1 MKSWNR
7 IWNQDLVHDLEE
19 CNSRDYTS
27 DKSNKKNDPGI
38 DVDPTWPKS
47 KLKLKLKSK
56 SKLKSKLK
64 SKSKSKL
71 KSKSKSK
78 SDKKNPV
85 LDALKKRI
93 KNNPG
98 FVMIQKQKI
107 PPSFL
112 TSTST
117 SKSKS
122 KSKPDSNSNQ
132 NQVTMPSTSQNNNL
146 PSDEWDNV
154 AKEFHD
160 LSEKMQTLGV
170 YDEDVNEPDQLKEP
184 LFDMH
189 DNKHEYCKPKPLE
202 FPCPYK
208 LSKNVPCPYKGIFI
222 DLQKHVEE
230 NAMHFQGLQ
239 NKDVL
244 KFFKAKKKLWTVWE
258 QIEDS
263 ERHIKF
269 FKPNVNEDGLQKA
282 PDRSGWEWSKISN
295 NCFLQHDGPTFNK
308 IFKIAIDFLNQ
319 QNFNLPEVEM
329 EQYATRVLIPQVQV
343 NLLMEEH
350 EMTNKMAEKIFQ
362 NYSAPDPED
371 QMEEN
376 LQMAQA
382 PTFVETIE
390 EDDIPDDI
398 DIENNTG
405 EVFEPDVG
413 APTYVLDGQ
422 VPSTSRDMAASAK
435 NFNLLQVIDL
445 SDFKR
450 PKVLPKKS
458 GKGGKNTYKKKQ
470 CPEPEIK
477 RTCIECKQIFADRS
491 GLIKHQRFYHRDSN
505 GYSKFIHQ
513 CQFCDEVFRNPVA
526 WHNHKRTVMYENN
539 KSLEEEKKKKE
550 EKEKK

>member
-1 MKSWNR
+1 MP
-7 IWNQDLVHDLEE
+7 
-19 CNSRDYTS
+19 C
-27 DKSNKKNDPGI
+27 
-38 DVDPTWPKS
+38 
-47 KLKLKLKSK
+47 
-56 SKLKSKLK
+56 
-64 SKSKSKL
+64 
-71 KSKSKSK
+71 
-78 SDKKNPV
+78 
-85 LDALKKRI
+85 
-93 KNNPG
+93 
-98 FVMIQKQKI
+98 
-107 PPSFL
+107 
-112 TSTST
+112 T
-117 SKSKS
+117 SKDCKTKMS
-122 KSKPDSNSNQ
+122 SN
-132 NQVTMPSTSQNNNL
+132 
-146 PSDEWDNV
+146 
-154 AKEFHD
+154 F
-160 LSEKMQTLGV
+160 
-170 YDEDVNEPDQLKEP
+170 LK
-184 LFDMH
+184 
-189 DNKHEYCKPKPLE
+189 
-202 FPCPYK
+202 
-208 LSKNVPCPYKGIFI
+208 
-222 DLQKHVEE
+222 Q
-230 NAMHFQGLQ
+230 
-239 NKDVL
+239 
-244 KFFKAKKKLWTVWE
+244 KKKLWTVWE

-390 EDDIPDDI
+390 EDDILDDI
-398 DIENNTG
+398 DSENNTGEVFEPDVGAPTYVLDGQVPSTSRDMAASAKNYSAPDPEDQMEENLQMAQAPTFVETIEEDDILDDIDSENNTG

-513 CQFCDEVFRNPVA
+513 CQFCDEVFRNPVS